1 MEYYSAIKNNKLLI
15 QQLKGI
21 SEILSWVK
29 ERLYT
34 SFMTFMKTQNY
45 SNGEQMLV
53 AGGVRCRGRV

>member
-1 MEYYSAIKNNKLLI
+1 MEYYSAIKNNKLLV

-45 SNGEQMLV
+45 SNGEQMSV
-53 AGGVRCRGRV
+53 AGSVRCRGRV

>member
-15 QQLKGI
+15 PQLKGI

-34 SFMTFMKTQNY
+34 SFMTLVERQNY
-45 SNGEQMLV
+45 SNGEQMFV
-53 AGGVRCRGRV
+53 AGDVRCRGRV